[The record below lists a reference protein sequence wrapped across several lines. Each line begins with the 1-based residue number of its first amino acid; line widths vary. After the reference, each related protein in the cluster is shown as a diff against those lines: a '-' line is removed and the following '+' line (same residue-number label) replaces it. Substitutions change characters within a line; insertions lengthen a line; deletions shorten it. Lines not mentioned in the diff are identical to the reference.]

1 MELAQGAFELVLV
14 SSLPCGITY
23 REKEQVQPFVQKS
36 HTSKIVNNGE
46 VRENT
51 QAHHMDIRKWAWYAN
66 GIGVFLIRFIFA
78 IRSCSIFMFVMSA
91 EATDEG
97 TSPCFCSH
105 AKYEER

>member
-36 HTSKIVNNGE
+36 HTSKIVNTE

-51 QAHHMDIRKWAWYAN
+51 QLTTWT
-66 GIGVFLIRFIFA
+66 FA
-78 IRSCSIFMFVMSA
+78 SGL
-91 EATDEG
+91 G
-97 TSPCFCSH
+97 T
-105 AKYEER
+105 RTG